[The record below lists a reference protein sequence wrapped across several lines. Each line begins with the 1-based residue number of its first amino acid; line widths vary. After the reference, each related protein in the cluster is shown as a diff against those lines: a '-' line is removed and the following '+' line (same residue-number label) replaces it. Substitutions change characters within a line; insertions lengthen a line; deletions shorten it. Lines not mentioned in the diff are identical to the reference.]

1 MLGKKKKRQASA
13 NSHSA
18 QAALEFL
25 MSYGWAILVLIAGI
39 FALAYFGVLSPDK
52 FLPYKCTLPSGL
64 ACLDYNVE
72 SYRVIL
78 VLQNAIGQDITINK
92 VIVSTSTQECFDD
105 ESITLKNDEKVIF
118 TILNCNNGL
127 ENQKFD
133 GRINISY
140 TLEDKLDHNIAGILR
155 AKIVTGSSIS
165 NPSIC
170 QNAENNGLCSGLDIV
185 FGLGYQASCCSEYSL
200 CC

>member
-1 MLGKKKKRQASA
+1 MLGIKKKRQAPA
-13 NSHSA
+13 NQHSA

-25 MSYGWAILVLIAGI
+25 MTYGWAILVVVVGI
-39 FALAYFGVLSPDK
+39 FVLAYFGVLDPDK
-52 FLPYKCTLPSGL
+52 FLPNRCALPSGI

-78 VLQNAIGQDITINK
+78 VLQNAMGQEITIKK
-92 VIVSTSTQECFDD
+92 VTASTNSQECFDN
-105 ESITLKNDEKVIF
+105 ESIALSNNDKAIF

-133 GRINISY
+133 GRINVSY
-140 TLEDKLDHNIAGILR
+140 ALEDKLDHNTAGTLR
-155 AKIVTGSSIS
+155 AKIVAGSSIS
-165 NPSIC
+165 NPDIC
-170 QNAENNGLCSGLDIV
+170 QNAEDNELCSGLDIV
-185 FGLGYQASCCSEYSL
+185 FGLGYQASCCSEYAL